1 MRNPLFNGVTINTR
15 MATNPGES
23 LARIFEPFFNGSTTV
38 LKEVGKRNIQELMDA
53 QAPQCD
59 IAYMLTRLK
68 AGDSSVLSSSTP
80 LFGDFSELSHNPAD
94 VLNLTRNAELSFG
107 SLSKEE
113 RVKYNNDWRVYFSSL
128 LAGISSGDKPDLPT
142 SIPASGDSD
151 NSVVVSDKPADVAK
165 PVDIKE

>member
-15 MATNPGES
+15 MATNPGEP
-23 LARIFEPFFNGSTTV
+23 LARIFEPFFDGQTTV
-38 LKEVGKRNIQELMDA
+38 LKEVGKRNIQEFMDA

-68 AGDSSVLSSSTP
+68 AGDTSVLSDSPP

-94 VLNLTRNAELSFG
+94 VLNLTRTAELSFG

-113 RVKYNNDWRVYFSSL
+113 RAKFNNDWRVYFSSL
-128 LAGISSGDKPDLPT
+128 LAGCSRGDQSDQPDPIL
-142 SIPASGDSD
+142 ASGDS
-151 NSVVVSDKPADVAK
+151 SVPSDV
-165 PVDIKE
+165 KE

>member
-23 LARIFEPFFNGSTTV
+23 LARIFEPFFNGETTV
-38 LKEVGKRNIQELMDA
+38 LKEVGKRNIQEFMDA

-68 AGDSSVLSSSTP
+68 VGDTSVLSDSPP
-80 LFGDFSELSHNPAD
+80 LFGDFSEFTHNPAD

-107 SLSKEE
+107 SLPKEE
-113 RVKYNNDWRVYFSSL
+113 RAKYNNDWRVYFSSL
-128 LAGISSGDKPDLPT
+128 LSGISSGDQPDIPD

-151 NSVVVSDKPADVAK
+151 KSADV
-165 PVDIKE
+165 KE